1 MKCED
6 LNDIEGVKISNNE
19 FYFYMDDIIK
29 NMTFLSFT
37 EFEETS
43 IYNYPFLL
51 NSNGNLL
58 LIRYNIKDIR
68 ELTVEE
74 MNYLFKMN
82 ESNINNKEIKK
93 KKNVGN
99 KTNVKYNKI
108 KKEVYKEKAMKINV
122 KKFEGVKDNNN
133 NNDNNK
139 NDNNND

>member
-29 NMTFLSFT
+29 NMTFLSFI

-68 ELTVEE
+68 EPTVEE

-99 KTNVKYNKI
+99 KNNVKYNKI

-122 KKFEGVKDNNN
+122 KKFEGVQDNNN